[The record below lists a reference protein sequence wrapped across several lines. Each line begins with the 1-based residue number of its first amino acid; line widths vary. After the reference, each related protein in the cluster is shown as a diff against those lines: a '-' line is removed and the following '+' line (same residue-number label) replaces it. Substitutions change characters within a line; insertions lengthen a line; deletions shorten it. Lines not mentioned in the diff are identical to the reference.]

1 MVISFQSYRIS
12 FYIENTCRFFCFT
25 YLHYKQQS
33 HSKEISVPQYTML
46 VLGSEFHLETLQFDL
61 KYKLVSMIDQ
71 SSASYAS
78 TKILYSVHV
87 ARHHLAERSARE
99 KRSLPLPLTL
109 CKISRAESL
118 FNPLRLHP
126 IFAFHLT
133 T

>member
-1 MVISFQSYRIS
+1 
-12 FYIENTCRFFCFT
+12 
-25 YLHYKQQS
+25 
-33 HSKEISVPQYTML
+33 ML
-46 VLGSEFHLETLQFDL
+46 VPSRKLWMRILQFDL
-61 KYKLVSMIDQ
+61 KYELASMIDQ

-109 CKISRAESL
+109 CKISHAESL